1 MLITQRQPP
10 SLCFQTAN
18 ALLYPDKDRQSGRPE
33 TQAVVLFQEGE
44 QRFLRL
50 SSQAQRDRQLL
61 ANVKRIYGGAFSG
74 RDARLHQMEEAVV
87 SGLMTASNCFRYL
100 PSKSVRA
107 NYNRLQAEAAKV
119 TSLVREM
126 INHDVDQ
133 YLKRFS
139 AALLDHKLP
148 LRWNARSNTCQDF
161 ADNILRDPRL
171 GNLAPKLPKAFVT
184 DENVRA
190 NPAYPGLRYVISFG
204 TLIDTPV
211 ALLRPQ
217 PRSVVWRFYH
227 GIRDNCDLIEYA
239 ESVAQKQASIPHDL
253 RRVSVLQYPEPTA
266 GASVDD
272 LIDSLWELPRD
283 TLSTLQMHLLR
294 RREKYSSPQGYALT
308 QREWVT
314 DRLQILQQ
322 LDVFGSLAG
331 AWGSVWLAEF
341 LRKPDGLLLR
351 GSWPDAATYGTM
363 HVSEKIQTI
372 GTEWCGLSFLTGRE
386 REWWKRELHY
396 QFSKIRG
403 AVSSFAWQ
411 ESSPSM

>member
-1 MLITQRQPP
+1 MLVSQRQPP
-10 SLCFQTAN
+10 SLCFQPAN
-18 ALLYPDKDRQSGRPE
+18 TLLYPENDRQSGRPE
-33 TQAVVLFQEGE
+33 TEAVILFQHGQ

-50 SSQAQRDRQLL
+50 SSQAQQDRQLL
-61 ANVKRIYGGAFSG
+61 ASVKRIYGGAFSG
-74 RDARLHQMEEAVV
+74 RDPRLHQMEEAVARR
-87 SGLMTASNCFRYL
+87 LMTASDSFRYL

-107 NYNRLQAEAAKV
+107 NYKRLHAEAAKV
-119 TSLVREM
+119 TSLVREI
-126 INHDVDQ
+126 INHDVNQ

-139 AALLDHKLP
+139 AALLDLKLS

-190 NPAYPGLRYVISFG
+190 NPAYPGLRYLICFG
-204 TLIDTPV
+204 TTIDTPI

-239 ESVAQKQASIPHDL
+239 ESVTHKQASIPHHL
-253 RRVSVLQYPEPTA
+253 RRVSVLQYPEPAA
-266 GASVDD
+266 GASVDG

-283 TLSTLQMHLLR
+283 TVSTLQMHLLR

-308 QREWVT
+308 QCEWVT
-314 DRLQILQQ
+314 NRLQILQQ

-341 LRKPDGLLLR
+341 LRKPEGLLLK

-363 HVSEKIQTI
+363 HVNEKIQTI
-372 GTEWCGLSFLTGRE
+372 GPGWCGLGFLTGRE
-386 REWWKRELHY
+386 REWWKRETYY
-396 QFSKIRG
+396 QFSKIRS
-403 AVSSFAWQ
+403 AASSFTWR
-411 ESSPSM
+411 E